1 MNDFLAYHLVKLG
14 SIDITVGTI
23 VMLIIVYIGTKIL
36 LFIFKRLIKR
46 HLLKASLAPGRL
58 AALYQIVKYFVW
70 FSALMISL
78 QIIGIELTFLL
89 ASSAALMVG
98 IGLGLQNIFNDFVS
112 GIILLLEGSVDKGDI
127 ISIGE
132 MVGEVQQIH
141 IRTSVILTRN
151 NISIIV
157 PNHKL
162 VEDNVINWSHLHM
175 NPRFLLKVGVAY
187 GSKTRMVQE
196 ILLKVA
202 KAHELVDQ
210 DPAPFV
216 RFRDFDDS
224 ALSFELYFWCGH
236 VFRIED
242 VLSDMRYQ
250 IDDEFRANDVVIPFP
265 QRDVHIK
272 EAK

>member
-1 MNDFLAYHLVKLG
+1 
-14 SIDITVGTI
+14 
-23 VMLIIVYIGTKIL
+23 L